1 LSIIKSV
8 DFLFRR
14 MEGCR
19 TMIEKEKILELLF
32 EEAEKIKSDAQNK
45 RNLESLENL
54 KHLRKIFVEIKSK
67 YS

>member
-1 LSIIKSV
+1 MSVIKSV
-8 DFLFRR
+8 DFLHRR
-14 MEGCR
+14 MEDCR

-54 KHLRKIFVEIKSK
+54 KHLRKIFIEIKSK

>member
-1 LSIIKSV
+1 
-8 DFLFRR
+8 